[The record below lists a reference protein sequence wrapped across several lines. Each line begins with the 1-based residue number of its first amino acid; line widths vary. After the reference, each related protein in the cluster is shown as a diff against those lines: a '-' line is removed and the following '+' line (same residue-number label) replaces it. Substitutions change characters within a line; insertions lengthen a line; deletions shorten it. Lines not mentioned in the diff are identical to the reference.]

1 MNPSFKPPPPIA
13 NDQRT
18 LMFDMFMQDPLRN
31 GPRRLAKRFNISL
44 KRADAILRL
53 KGLEKSWV
61 KVSVCVFNLFEYPWP
76 SSRIFV

>member
-13 NDQRT
+13 DDQRK

-53 KGLEKSWV
+53 KGLENAWV
-61 KVSVCVFNLFEYPWP
+61 KVSICVFNHFEYPWP